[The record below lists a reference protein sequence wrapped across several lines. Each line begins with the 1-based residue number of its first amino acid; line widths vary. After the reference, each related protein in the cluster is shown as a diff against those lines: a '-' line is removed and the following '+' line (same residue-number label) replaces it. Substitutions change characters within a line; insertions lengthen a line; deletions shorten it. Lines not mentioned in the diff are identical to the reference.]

1 MLYLSMFKVLGLRL
15 RGQMGGEGLQA
26 FHYQK
31 LFYLSLHTIDREG
44 VWPYANTRMMREIS
58 DAWLDRKISHAGLS
72 YDNSCAGLSEQ
83 VA

>member
-1 MLYLSMFKVLGLRL
+1 M
-15 RGQMGGEGLQA
+15 QA

-58 DAWLDRKISHAGLS
+58 DAWLDRKISHSGLS
-72 YDNSCAGLSEQ
+72 YDNSCA
-83 VA
+83 